1 MTPKKINIAI
11 IGFGNI
17 GSYFYKILEKN
28 IKTITTKTGKV
39 PFVKYISA
47 KNISKK
53 RNIKIPKSKWFKNP
67 MYLTSKKNI
76 DVIVELIGGSDGIA
90 KKIVFSALKNKKHVI
105 TANKALMA
113 KYGDQLAHIAEK
125 NKVNLEYE
133 ASVAGGV
140 PVIRLIKEGLIA
152 NKINKIYGILN
163 GTTNYIL
170 STMEETGRS
179 FSEVLDDAK
188 KLGFAENNPASDL
201 EGNDAAAKIK
211 ILSSIAFNKTISKNK
226 ILTEG
231 IQNLN
236 QKDIYHAKNLGY
248 KIKLLAIAEIKNNKL
263 MERVHPCLILKN
275 SYIANINGVL
285 NAIVVDGYPIGR
297 SVLQG
302 EGAGPGPTSSALIS
316 DLCSILRGNI
326 KYPFGV
332 SCFLRKKIRKF
343 NILNHACSSYLR
355 IEVKDQPGVLSS
367 ITKIFAKSKISIK
380 NLIQVPNKKKKKA
393 TVVIITHEALEKN
406 FNNLLS
412 NLYKNKFVLKKPIFI
427 RIEKFK

>member
-1 MTPKKINIAI
+1 MTPKKVNIAI
-11 IGFGNI
+11 VGFGNI

-28 IKTITTKTGKV
+28 KRTITIKTGKV

-47 KNISKK
+47 KSINKK
-53 RNIKIPKSKWFKNP
+53 RSIKIPKSKWFKNP
-67 MYLTSKKNI
+67 MYLASKKNI

-125 NKVNLEYE
+125 NNVNLEYE

-140 PVIRLIKEGLIA
+140 PVVKLFKEGLIA

-170 STMEETGRS
+170 STMEKTGKS
-179 FSEVLDDAK
+179 FSDVLDDAK
-188 KLGFAENNPASDL
+188 KLGFAEKNPASDL

-231 IQNLN
+231 IKNLN
-236 QKDIYHAKNLGY
+236 QTDIYHAKNLGY

-263 MERVHPCLILKN
+263 MERVHPCLILEN

-332 SCFLRKKIRKF
+332 SCFLRKKIEKF
-343 NILNHACSSYLR
+343 NILNRACSSYLR

-367 ITKIFAKSKISIK
+367 ITKIFSKSKISIK
-380 NLIQVPNKKKKKA
+380 NLVQVPDRKKKKA
-393 TVVIITHEALEKN
+393 TVVIITHETFEKN
-406 FNNLLS
+406 FDNLLS
-412 NLYKNKFVLKKPIFI
+412 NLYKNKFVLKKPTFI
-427 RIEKFK
+427 RIEKI

>member
-28 IKTITTKTGKV
+28 KKTITTKTGKV

-47 KNISKK
+47 KSISKK

-170 STMEETGRS
+170 STMEETGKS
-179 FSEVLDDAK
+179 FSEVLDNAK
-188 KLGFAENNPASDL
+188 KLGFAENNPAADL

-236 QKDIYHAKNLGY
+236 QTDIYHAKNLGY

-332 SCFLRKKIRKF
+332 SCFLRKKIGKL

-367 ITKIFAKSKISIK
+367 ITKIFAKNKISIK
-380 NLIQVPNKKKKKA
+380 NLIQIPDRKNKKA
-393 TVVIITHEALEKN
+393 SVVIITHENLEKN
-406 FNNLLS
+406 FNNLLA

-427 RIEKFK
+427 RIEKI

>member
-1 MTPKKINIAI
+1 MKPEKINIAI
-11 IGFGNI
+11 VGFGNI
-17 GSYFYKILEKN
+17 GSFFYKTLEKN
-28 IKTITTKTGKV
+28 KKKITIKTGKI

-47 KNISKK
+47 KNINKK
-53 RNIKIPKSKWFKNP
+53 RSIKIPKSKWICNP
-67 MYLTSKKNI
+67 MYLATKKDI
-76 DVIVELIGGSDGIA
+76 DVIIELVGGSDGIA

-105 TANKALMA
+105 TANKALMS
-113 KYGDQLAHIAEK
+113 KYGDQLALIAEK

-133 ASVAGGV
+133 ASVAAGV
-140 PVIRLIKEGLIA
+140 PVIKLIKEGLIA

-170 STMEETGRS
+170 SRMDDTGKN

-188 KLGFAENNPASDL
+188 KLGFAENNPASDV

-236 QKDIYHAKNLGY
+236 QTDIYHAKNLGY

-263 MERVHPCLILKN
+263 MERVHPCLVLEN

-285 NAIVVDGYPIGR
+285 NAIVVDGFPIGR

-302 EGAGPGPTSSALIS
+302 EGAGAGPTTSALIS

-332 SCFLRKKIRKF
+332 SSLLRKKIGKL
-343 NILNHACSSYLR
+343 NILNHTCSSYLR
-355 IEVKDQPGVLSS
+355 IEAKDQPGVLSS

-380 NLIQVPNKKKKKA
+380 NLVQVPDKKKKKA
-393 TVVIITHEALEKN
+393 TIIIITHKTLEKN
-406 FNNLLS
+406 FYNLLS
-412 NLYKNKFVLKKPIFI
+412 NLDKNKFVIKKPIFI
-427 RIEKFK
+427 RIEKI

>member
-28 IKTITTKTGKV
+28 KKTITTKTGKV

-53 RNIKIPKSKWFKNP
+53 RNIKIPKSKWFKNK
-67 MYLTSKKNI
+67 MGMGADVVSKG
-76 DVIVELIGGSDGIA
+76 ELIMALKTGISP

-113 KYGDQLAHIAEK
+113 KYGDQLALIAEK

-140 PVIRLIKEGLIA
+140 PVVKLIKESLTA

-170 STMEETGRS
+170 STMEETGKS
-179 FSEVLDDAK
+179 FSEVLEDAK
-188 KLGFAENNPASDL
+188 KLGFAESNPESDL
-201 EGNDAAAKIK
+201 EGIDAADKIK
-211 ILSSIAFNKTISKNK
+211 ILSSIAFSKTISKNK

-231 IQNLN
+231 IQNIN
-236 QKDIYHAKNLGY
+236 QTDIYHAKNLGY

-263 MERVHPCLILKN
+263 IERVHPCLILKN

-285 NAIVVDGYPIGR
+285 NAIVVNGYPIGR

-332 SCFLRKKIRKF
+332 SCFLRKKIGKF
-343 NILNHACSSYLR
+343 NILNHTCSSYLR

-380 NLIQVPNKKKKKA
+380 NLIQAPNKKEKKA

>member
-28 IKTITTKTGKV
+28 KKTITTKTGKV

-47 KNISKK
+47 KSISKK

-170 STMEETGRS
+170 STMEETGKS
-179 FSEVLDDAK
+179 FSEVLDNAK
-188 KLGFAENNPASDL
+188 KLGFAENNPAADL

-231 IQNLN
+231 IQNIN
-236 QKDIYHAKNLGY
+236 QTDIYYAKNFGY
-248 KIKLLAIAEIKNNKL
+248 KIKLLAIAEIKKNKL
-263 MERVHPCLILKN
+263 IERVHPCLILKN

-302 EGAGPGPTSSALIS
+302 EGAGPGATSSALIS
-316 DLCSILRGNI
+316 DLCSILSGNI
-326 KYPFGV
+326 KYPFGI
-332 SCFLRKKIRKF
+332 SYSLRKKIGKF
-343 NILNHACSSYLR
+343 NILNRACSSYLR

-367 ITKIFAKSKISIK
+367 ITKIFAKNKISIK
-380 NLIQVPNKKKKKA
+380 NLIQAPNKKEKKA

>member
-1 MTPKKINIAI
+1 MAPKKIIIAI

-17 GSYFYKILEKN
+17 GSYFYKILEKSKKE
-28 IKTITTKTGKV
+28 ITIKTGKV

-53 RNIKIPKSKWFKNP
+53 RSIKIPKSKWFKNP

-113 KYGDQLAHIAEK
+113 KYGDELAYIAEK

-140 PVIRLIKEGLIA
+140 PVVRLIKEGLTA

-170 STMEETGRS
+170 SKMEETGKT
-179 FSEVLDDAK
+179 FSEVLDNAK
-188 KLGFAENNPASDL
+188 KLGFAESNPASDL
-201 EGNDAAAKIK
+201 EGNDAADKIK

-231 IQNLN
+231 IQNIN
-236 QKDIYHAKNLGY
+236 QTDIYHAKNFGY

-263 MERVHPCLILKN
+263 IERVHPCLILKN

-285 NAIVVDGYPIGR
+285 NAIVVNGYPIGR

-316 DLCSILRGNI
+316 DLCSILSGNI
-326 KYPFGV
+326 KYPFGI
-332 SCFLRKKIRKF
+332 SCFLRKKIGKF
-343 NILNHACSSYLR
+343 NILNRVCSSYLR
-355 IEVKDQPGVLSS
+355 IEVKDQHGVLSS

-380 NLIQVPNKKKKKA
+380 NLVQVPDRMKKRA
-393 TVVIITHEALEKN
+393 TVVIITHETLEKN
-406 FNNLLS
+406 FHNLLS
-412 NLYKNKFVLKKPIFI
+412 YLYKNKFILKKPTFI
-427 RIEKFK
+427 RIEKI